1 MGFLSAGVFW
11 GAVLVLM
18 GLSFILKAAFNIDIP
33 VFRALVGLLFIYF
46 GLQILLG
53 SHGRDGRTCGPIP
66 VGGLVAPDGKN
77 GEYNVIFGKG
87 VIDLTGI
94 EVKDRIVELKTNTV
108 FGASTVKL
116 KARTPARVKVNTAFG
131 SAQVPSGDSS
141 AMGTLLYKTPSY
153 LEGKPHLVLEV
164 NAVFGSSD
172 LVVEE

>member
-1 MGFLSAGVFW
+1 MGFLSAGIFW

-33 VFRALVGLLFIYF
+33 IFRVLVGLHFIYF

-53 SHGRDGRTCGPIP
+53 THGRDRTCGPIP
-66 VGGLVAPDGKN
+66 SGGLVSPDGRN
-77 GEYNVIFGKG
+77 GEYNVVFGKG

-94 EVKDRIVELKTNTV
+94 EIKDRMMEVKANTV

-131 SAQVPSGDSS
+131 SARLPSGDSS
-141 AMGTLLYKTPSY
+141 AMGTLLYKTPSFQ
-153 LEGKPHLVLEV
+153 EGKPHLALEV

-172 LVVEE
+172 LVLEE